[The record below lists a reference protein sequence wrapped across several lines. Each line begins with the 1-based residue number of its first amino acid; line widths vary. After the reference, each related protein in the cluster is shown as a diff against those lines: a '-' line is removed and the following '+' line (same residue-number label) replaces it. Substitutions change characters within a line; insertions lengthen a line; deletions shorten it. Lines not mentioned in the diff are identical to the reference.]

1 MEDLIK
7 VVKDLT
13 TDMVF
18 IIVNQLPVPKDLY
31 VNHFGHF
38 ETIVY

>member
-1 MEDLIK
+1 MEDFIK
-7 VVKDLT
+7 VVKDVT
-13 TDMVF
+13 TDMGF
-18 IIVNQLPVPKDLY
+18 ITVDQLPVPKDLY